1 MSPLPTPAPLLARYE
16 LRFTHLFDRGRGWAF
31 PCDSAGNVDL
41 DRLSQRCRDSYLYAR
56 AVVGAELSAP
66 VVVAVG

>member
-1 MSPLPTPAPLLARYE
+1 MNPPPTAAPFPARYE
-16 LRFTHLFDRGRGWAF
+16 LRFTSLFHRGRGWAF

-41 DRLSQRCRDSYLYAR
+41 DRLSERCRDNYLFAR
-56 AVVGAELSAP
+56 AVVGAELSTP